1 VVFSSFSFL
10 FLFFPLYFIGYFLLD
25 PRYRNWFILLASFL
39 FYEIGEGK
47 RLFIL
52 ILSIL
57 GNFSFGYVIQSLK
70 TKSKHDAAR
79 LVLTLGIA
87 FNLSL
92 LVYFKYADFISD
104 NINLL
109 MGQLGSTKSLPSLG
123 VVLPL
128 GISFFAFQGISY
140 LIDIY
145 RGAIVATSSLFAFA
159 TYKSMFPQLIAG
171 PIVRYADI
179 SDDIDER
186 RVEPSEVLEGLG
198 RFIRGLGKKVLIA
211 DTMAVTADAVFALPS
226 NELGFGVAWLGVIAY
241 TLQIYFDFSGYSDMA
256 IGMGR
261 MMGFKYPENFN
272 HPYASRSIG
281 EFWRRW
287 HMTLSSW
294 FRDYVYFPL
303 GGNRVGSLR
312 TYGNL
317 IVVFALTGLWHGAS
331 WTFVVWGLWHG
342 FFMLFERR
350 FNPVNWK
357 LPSIFRHVYVM
368 FVVMIGWALFRADS
382 SDAALRILK
391 AMVGFGDIG
400 DSIWPLSAF
409 SNILVIL
416 TVVAGTL
423 FSMPVYRTL
432 RAKLPQYLD
441 LPLNVVFGILLLFVC
456 SLKVLSG
463 SYSPFLYFR
472 F

>member
-1 VVFSSFSFL
+1 MVFSSFSFL
-10 FLFFPLYFIGYFLLD
+10 FIFFPLYFIGYFLLD
-25 PRYRNWFILLASFL
+25 PRYRNWLILFVSLL
-39 FYEIGEGK
+39 FYAIGEGE
-47 RLFIL
+47 RLSIL
-52 ILSIL
+52 LLSIL
-57 GNFSFGYVIQSLK
+57 GNFSFGYGIQYFRTK
-70 TKSKHDAAR
+70 TRSNSAR
-79 LVLTLGIA
+79 MALTLGVV

-92 LVYFKYADFISD
+92 LAYFKYADFISH

-109 MGQLGSTKSLPSLG
+109 LAEVGSSKSLPILG
-123 VVLPL
+123 VTLPL

-145 RGAIVATSSLFAFA
+145 RGTIVATSSLFTFA

-179 SDDIDER
+179 ANEMDDR
-186 RVEPSEVLEGLG
+186 RVEPSEVYDGIG
-198 RFIRGLGKKVLIA
+198 RFIRGLAKKVLIA
-211 DTMAVTADAVFALPS
+211 DTMAVTADAIFALPS
-226 NELGFGVAWLGVIAY
+226 GELGFGVAWLGVIAY

-261 MMGFKYPENFN
+261 MMGFRYPENFN
-272 HPYASRSIG
+272 HPYTSKSIG

-303 GGNRVGSLR
+303 GGNRLGSLR

-317 IVVFALTGLWHGAS
+317 ITVFALTGLWHGAS
-331 WTFVVWGLWHG
+331 WTFVIWGLWHG
-342 FFMLFERR
+342 FFMLLERR
-350 FNPVNWK
+350 FSPENWVVPNAFK
-357 LPSIFRHVYVM
+357 HLYVM
-368 FVVMIGWALFRADS
+368 LVVMIGWALFRADS
-382 SDAALRILK
+382 SEGAMRILK
-391 AMVGFGDIG
+391 AMMGLGNGGDF
-400 DSIWPLSAF
+400 IWPLSAF
-409 SNILVIL
+409 LNVLVIS
-416 TVVAGTL
+416 TVIAGVA
-423 FSMPVYRTL
+423 FSMPIYRML
-432 RAKLPQYLD
+432 RAKLPQKIE
-441 LPLNVVFGILLLFVC
+441 LPVSVIFAAIPLFMC